1 MDFNPC
7 SVSGAFVI
15 VPQPRADNRG
25 WFARMW
31 CAQELAQHGLVDHVA
46 QVNVASSHL
55 AGTLRGMHYQQAPHD
70 EVKIVRCNRGTVFD
84 VVVDLRP
91 SSPSYKRWFGIEL
104 SATNG
109 RMLYVPQGCAHGY
122 QTLSNDAE
130 VMYFTSAFY
139 APAAATG
146 VRYDDPA
153 FGIEWPCTVAA
164 LSEQD
169 RSWPDFKD

>member
-1 MDFNPC
+1 MEFQPC
-7 SVSGAFVI
+7 VVSGAFVI
-15 VPQPRADNRG
+15 VPQPRGDDRG

-31 CAQELAQHGLVDHVA
+31 CAQELSQQGLVDRVA
-46 QVNVASSHL
+46 QVNVARSHRV
-55 AGTLRGMHYQQAPHD
+55 GTIRGMHYQQAPHD

-91 SSPSYKRWFGIEL
+91 SSPSYKRWFGTEL

-122 QTLSNDAE
+122 QTLSDDAE

-139 APAAATG
+139 APAAAAG

-153 FGIEWPCTVAA
+153 FGIDWPGAVTA

-169 RSWPDFKD
+169 RSWPDYTD

>member
-1 MDFNPC
+1 MELLAC
-7 SVSGAFVI
+7 AVSGAFVI
-15 VPQPRADNRG
+15 TPQPRADDRG

-31 CAQELAQHGLVDHVA
+31 CAQELAQKGLEHHVA
-46 QVNVASSHL
+46 QVNVARSHL

-70 EVKIVRCNRGTVFD
+70 EAKIVRCNRGAVFD
-84 VVVDLRP
+84 VVLDLRS

-104 SATNG
+104 SETNG
-109 RMLYVPQGCAHGY
+109 QMLYVPQGCAHGY
-122 QTLSNDAE
+122 QTLSDDAE

-153 FGIEWPCTVAA
+153 FGIDWPRSVTAI
-164 LSEQD
+164 SGQD
-169 RSWPDFKD
+169 RSWPDFID

>member
-1 MDFNPC
+1 MEFQSC
-7 SVSGAFVI
+7 TVIGAFVI
-15 VPQPRADNRG
+15 VPQPRGDDRG

-31 CAQELAQHGLVDHVA
+31 CAQELAQHGLVDRVA
-46 QVNVASSHL
+46 QVNVAHSQR
-55 AGTLRGMHYQQAPHD
+55 AGTLRGMHYQQAPHG
-70 EVKIVRCNRGTVFD
+70 EVKIVRCNRGAVFD

-91 SSPSYKRWFGIEL
+91 PSPSYKRWFGTEL
-104 SATNG
+104 SETNG

-122 QTLSNDAE
+122 QTLSGDAE

-139 APAAATG
+139 APAAANG

-153 FGIEWPCTVAA
+153 FGIYWPRAVTA

-169 RSWPDFKD
+169 RNWPDYKD